1 MQMPPKKCKPND
13 TQESCVGYQESH
25 GTSDEADSEYDEISL
40 TPVPKCETVSVKQRE
55 RVPFTEEEDSCI
67 LKGFKMYGRG
77 HWTSVLRDSFF
88 CFKDNRTA
96 DSIMKRALLLLRRKK
111 KARK

>member
-1 MQMPPKKCKPND
+1 MQVITNLMGQVMKLIL
-13 TQESCVGYQESH
+13 
-25 GTSDEADSEYDEISL
+25 SDEIFL
-40 TPVPKCETVSVKQRE
+40 TPVPKGDTVGVKQRE

-67 LKGFKMYGRG
+67 LKGIKMFGRG
-77 HWTSVLRDSFF
+77 HWTSILRDSSF
-88 CFKDNRTA
+88 CFKNNRTA